1 MKLFSKAEKSTDEIA
16 KELERE
22 RQAAER
28 QNADQDWQKRPKTR
42 PFESQQLQEVAVA
55 FNDFEASKVLYDQAM
70 AEAKEAFQELLQEQ
84 KQYETSFWL
93 LKALRIIRIYQIY
106 SSKEPSKE
114 LLVGDLGLDLVIVSL
129 S

>member
-1 MKLFSKAEKSTDEIA
+1 M
-16 KELERE
+16 
-22 RQAAER
+22 
-28 QNADQDWQKRPKTR
+28 
-42 PFESQQLQEVAVA
+42 A

-106 SSKEPSKE
+106 PSKEPSKE

>member
-1 MKLFSKAEKSTDEIA
+1 M
-16 KELERE
+16 
-22 RQAAER
+22 
-28 QNADQDWQKRPKTR
+28 
-42 PFESQQLQEVAVA
+42 A

-93 LKALRIIRIYQIY
+93 LKALRIIRIYQTY
-106 SSKEPSKE
+106 PSKEPSKE